1 MATINDVL
9 FFNSESRRQGKA
21 IDCLKSEFIDRNLPE
36 IMNAIFESEK
46 HEGSKIQII
55 FFPKKYDRDFSWRS
69 KPKKYILTLT
79 DNHNTFISKTLK

>member
-21 IDCLKSEFIDRNLPE
+21 TDCLKSEFIDRNLLE

-46 HEGSKIQII
+46 HEGSKIQIT
-55 FFPKKYDRDFSWRS
+55 FFPKKYDRDFAWRS
-69 KPKKYILTLT
+69 QPKKYVLTLT